1 MAAASHADASHGS
14 EPRTA
19 GGSSS
24 FEEVPPGAV
33 QKYWTPNIGCN
44 IRISLA
50 TGIPEYDEYVKS
62 ISWATRRGLRN
73 CGGDGRVGYFGSQ
86 ARKYPKAI
94 LPQMIKL
101 RPDSVPLY
109 PGHEEKSAYF
119 PFGETAVTDLLEGQ
133 LAFLHHVRS
142 YEEAHP
148 GTRFMQRNLCWKF
161 EFLNCCIGSLPKEQ
175 LDEISSE
182 INAVVQLGG
191 SPNSWAV
198 RSSKAMSKALRH
210 TPIIKLG
217 HYLEA
222 SMEQLEKHTSLK
234 PFSWE
239 PRKFFSFLMA
249 NSKGRFQTWIA
260 PAACSYKRFLDW
272 DFVVGISA
280 IQGHSRVPEQVSEA
294 AQGEKLT
301 LARARELGYI
311 FHATDN
317 ANYESIKSNGL
328 SIRATRKGWQR
339 HRVAIHFT
347 YAGGTESPGPGT
359 VIRYGAN
366 TFYARLDYE
375 SFFNHGHELFLTDNG
390 VVLCYQDI
398 APMYLTFH
406 YRPPHEQDPGG
417 LKHEEKQRAAG
428 VSSSFEEETP
438 SAAADSSEP
447 TGGSPSGEE
456 PVRRV
461 QQKAMPKKK
470 AKAKASTDA
479 ESATGG
485 SPSGEVPVVD
495 EAALRRLI
503 REDELREEAA
513 RRPTTSEGTA
523 RYAYEAGDTVHGRV
537 DATRLQQEEELRDI
551 IQKARYNPWHFFH
564 HGLLH
569 RKDQSG
575 NKMYAPY
582 GDALVKTTP
591 FSSLPTD
598 MRKLLG
604 SEYNWTSWCCHPLS
618 GYGVHFFL
626 KGFELGKMQGNMLL
640 ELNIKAK
647 AYTDGYKSPF
657 DQGQGNDPSTILTDL
672 QHAEHREFA
681 PLFAEIGFKNPED
694 SDSRSKK
701 PKPDDPDYAI
711 KLALHNAFCLERDVW
726 TELKAIRK
734 DFSTVVAAVSQAYGP
749 DFFGYIQKHW
759 ENLDIRR
766 QYKINTPEGH
776 ILFDSSLRERWN
788 APLVLAAIDKQF
800 KSMGV
805 GSFTSTFGKKAHSD
819 LIAYEALRA
828 KREKEVDELY
838 TRPFED
844 LVVEEFISNL
854 PVPTIEEVD
863 VPMEQAGGS
872 ADAAPADSSFEEMAG
887 VEEAKQEP
895 DSAAPMDVDDVPM
908 DTEAPGGSSFE
919 EVPAAKEEDTTVPP
933 VQHSDDPTGPESSS
947 ANTAG
952 HPGSSP
958 SGEAPIPEMN
968 FSADAS
974 KDQDNT
980 YEQGIWGKTKT
991 RVDPKAFESKAT
1003 ADAEE
1008 KNEQAFE
1015 RYSGEKE
1022 KETLSDTSDFMHFH
1036 DSHHLKERMSP
1047 LMRLSE
1053 QIHGYGKCGLYH
1065 DDIRL
1070 DKING
1075 FKVQHMFFR
1084 QQAPNHPHMK
1094 FNFAEEDLMD
1104 SVNQMEPIY
1113 DRRTSKMNVVFR
1125 TGDYRSTLD
1134 DKEMARASTARE
1146 QALEL
1151 NQQLLERLRELNKS
1165 RRSAS
1170 REELMNAMLH
1180 YFLAVGV
1187 DDGDLGDLS
1196 LERMPKP
1203 IGPAEEGP
1211 VPIYNSRSK
1220 YTALVLNLG
1229 SFARNRKRS
1238 APSTFSNI
1246 IDYDDSG
1253 ESVGLLLKSIAH
1265 AKAHLFLLCEAGE
1278 LNERELDFLHRRG
1291 WQTQRNPNGEL
1302 LVGCRTNNKDSSMA
1316 MLAGSTLVGVAH
1328 DHLPLTYMIVDIKQG
1343 KTLPFG
1349 SQGSGTMRNQVPKS
1363 SLTAPLTRAGMNS
1376 MRVCVF
1382 HLSSQV
1388 ASGQVSLPH
1397 EALAS
1402 MFIDCLFYQVDFI
1415 GGDPNMALYRYGG
1428 TKQGSMDIQGG
1439 MYQSVIT
1446 YLLDGWRESPRVMPF
1461 CIPRAQHC
1469 SANSLLLLKQY
1480 EDALGG
1486 QPYKHC
1492 PKTDWNT
1499 FPGLDPMVATVLE
1512 WGHSLTDDE
1521 WAEFPEDTK
1530 EFKLSVSEWL
1540 LNSTSANYLLKDTDH
1555 DSHTP
1560 LLLTVNSTNFSAGRA
1575 RQMNRNPDTLQEK
1588 AERRK
1593 QRQKENKARGSAGA
1607 ASSTDPSSPP
1617 REAGSGASSGGA
1629 TASGSQRPAE
1639 PADPPSGKSSGKGSK
1654 GSKGEK
1660 GGKSSKGKEKG
1671 GSSIAEYLDYSP
1683 YILIFGAAAATSGE
1697 GSDEATGYG
1706 GWTAKQWRS
1715 WRKHRRPGQRDRES
1729 LRQPLVERTKE
1740 LEREKVQLTSD
1751 HAGQVSSMSDQ
1762 IEELRSDNERLQE
1775 RIKALEKAVGEAT
1788 HQVRIQTGIKQALDK
1803 QVLRLQDSLAHW
1815 QTVQKAYESQ
1825 MGEMQKRLDTSPS
1838 YKNLI
1843 QRVSE
1848 LEKVRD
1854 EGISH
1859 KELVFLKR
1867 RAARADELEEAQRA
1881 KLAAEAKVLYCSMA
1895 WWAVRGC
1902 CGIDFLIKAELKSSA
1917 LPKPKAA
1924 SVACGPSMPKAGTVS
1939 DSDAARALILS
1950 LLDGDED
1957 LLFKV
1962 RRESRRSVYV
1972 ILKVAEAN
1980 AEPILQRLRAAAA
1993 SVKILDRDT
2002 FMSRVQTD
2010 ESLKRKR
2017 EQQDEALRATDSSL
2031 VGRLLAL
2038 RGDGGDSKS
2047 RRRDGSRALA
2057 ILNRLTAVQA
2067 SGLRTRE
2074 IVTNEVDGQKP
2085 VWRGSRL
2092 YVSTSAA
2099 PAPAAGLRSMAP
2111 KTSLQAKLIFSPQK
2125 RQRKTTPSADKL
2137 EVFIIR
2143 YSEKAQLVSETFD
2156 ENQACFQIDVTH
2168 GGKPSMLYRLKDH
2181 MLEFLQSAS
2190 VDGLPTNTDDLATE
2204 NQTRLC
2210 VAKNKNNDW
2219 KSGFFTVEANVLFVL
2234 NLLELF
2240 MQWRLRQ
2247 EEFRGCILPEVL
2259 LYVDPS
2265 VDVKSWVSQS
2275 DLQITFVSEAASFSA
2290 LQAVAPATGGHLCVE
2305 LRQQD
2310 CPDGSGSGVVVVLS
2324 GNTYPLQSLFSDW
2337 KGEGSGATFFRTS
2350 RVYRDSAE
2358 LSELAQRLMPLQSV
2372 NVKIVIGFEK
2382 YPTLEDFMVVP
2393 CVTAE
2398 RLAALL
2404 GELAPKMWDARNG
2417 GESRPRLLG
2426 VVLGVGSPDSRPE
2439 PGGGF
2444 RYDCLVG
2451 LGCVKFFR
2459 LEVFLIRYCEDAQ
2472 LVSESFDE
2480 GQMCVQVDLTHA
2492 GKPSLLFKLKENM
2505 LDFLQ
2510 SDFVSD
2516 LPTSADDLAANNQV
2530 RLCVSKS
2537 KNGDWK
2543 SGFFTVEANVLFVLN
2558 LLELFVHWRSRKD
2571 DFSGLALPEVLLYSD
2586 PSLDITA
2593 WVSQS
2598 LLQVT
2603 LIPDAASFSAVQAVA
2618 PSTHGHL
2625 CVELQ
2630 QQACPDGSGA
2640 GVFVQLSGN
2649 TYPLQSVFSDW
2660 KSDGAGAT
2668 YVRYSRVYKDPHEV
2682 IDLAQRVFV
2691 LCREWMQGVSVIRLA
2706 TGRVS
2711 TCQQVSCRA
2720 AFAAVK
2726 MRGFSGSRAHIVEL
2740 AQEKVG
2746 LRMDN
2751 SGILT
2756 LMVGCATYRNGTLSR
2771 LRKMH
2776 DQARCRYFVKGLP
2789 AGEDHV
2795 LLPRALFNG
2804 RDDSKC
2810 RFARGIS
2817 RMIHPVPGRAV
2828 EPVLPLLQ
2836 QEFERLADEGTCIHQ
2851 YVLRLQDK
2859 VREARLRGQHSEYL
2873 DLLSS
2878 LLAAVSME
2886 RHTASGSEP
2895 ASAAVGEWVS
2905 RWWAKICE
2913 LGILQVSEAA
2923 GSAPLIVLSTQATED
2938 EAGQEEEERGLQSRC
2953 GGMQDEEEERFF
2965 GVDVLRDRRG
2975 SSGDD
2980 ENSGSESWESEA
2992 ERVREMYEGSD
3003 ARERVPG
3010 GGGTVVIVVF
3020 QVNCVRVVQGYVEED
3035 AIVMAMIGENALR
3048 PIECRKSTGLI
3059 INERPSALL
3068 AIVVSACATFAGV
3081 SSGPALLPIAT
3092 LIAMLQLI
3100 GQAPL
3105 DTMIRPYLTWLRRA
3119 PSLSRVGP
3127 QPLLDTSISLLRM
3140 VLAVTMTI
3148 SSGRL
3153 LKEPEFSLLRILVS
3167 RFGMSLAFTLQALQR
3182 VCVVATQLMVAARG
3196 TLHEVLVLR
3205 GLVLLLRAVSI
3216 ADFSGPATRSFGA
3229 NVLGAS
3235 AYDSEAM
3242 GYSAHWG
3249 TFGAAMGYS
3258 ARWRVFGTVESGRVL
3273 AIFSVDVQRWQGE
3286 LSAKSHNFAAESW
3299 GTLERSFGANV
3310 LGASAYDSEDV
3321 LSDTFANVACIQRE
3335 LSGKSPIF
3343 AAVSWGTRDRSFGA
3357 NVLGAS
3363 AYDSEA
3369 MGYSAHWRAFGTVGL
3384 PRNQSARFVSMRR
3397 RLLAAWMLGH
3407 GLTEFGIGHGY
3418 GYGLYGPYGPQPT
3431 MTSTVCGPVMMGP
3444 MGQPIAAHMSHVGAP
3459 GIGPLMS
3466 LMGPVG
3472 PAPMMRHASQGLMPG
3487 PMLASGI
3494 GPINAPPAPHY
3505 LGTPSSPSEWGY
3517 DNNGRYHCQ
3526 SQNYKDTEGNGGSWW
3541 TWNKKKQKNK
3551 RAGASGGSEPRWKK
3565 PKWGDH
3571 DGRYG
3576 GAKSPRDQSGGDG
3589 GYGGGGDG
3597 VEQDSLPREGR
3608 EATHGDDGGKASSGD
3623 HGRRQY

>member
-1 MAAASHADASHGS
+1 M
-14 EPRTA
+14 
-19 GGSSS
+19 
-24 FEEVPPGAV
+24 V
-33 QKYWTPNIGCN
+33 
-44 IRISLA
+44 
-50 TGIPEYDEYVKS
+50 
-62 ISWATRRGLRN
+62 
-73 CGGDGRVGYFGSQ
+73 
-86 ARKYPKAI
+86 RK
-94 LPQMIKL
+94 
-101 RPDSVPLY
+101 
-109 PGHEEKSAYF
+109 
-119 PFGETAVTDLLEGQ
+119 
-133 LAFLHHVRS
+133 
-142 YEEAHP
+142 
-148 GTRFMQRNLCWKF
+148 
-161 EFLNCCIGSLPKEQ
+161 
-175 LDEISSE
+175 
-182 INAVVQLGG
+182 
-191 SPNSWAV
+191 
-198 RSSKAMSKALRH
+198 
-210 TPIIKLG
+210 
-217 HYLEA
+217 
-222 SMEQLEKHTSLK
+222 
-234 PFSWE
+234 
-239 PRKFFSFLMA
+239 
-249 NSKGRFQTWIA
+249 
-260 PAACSYKRFLDW
+260 
-272 DFVVGISA
+272 
-280 IQGHSRVPEQVSEA
+280 
-294 AQGEKLT
+294 
-301 LARARELGYI
+301 
-311 FHATDN
+311 
-317 ANYESIKSNGL
+317 
-328 SIRATRKGWQR
+328 
-339 HRVAIHFT
+339 
-347 YAGGTESPGPGT
+347 
-359 VIRYGAN
+359 
-366 TFYARLDYE
+366 
-375 SFFNHGHELFLTDNG
+375 
-390 VVLCYQDI
+390 
-398 APMYLTFH
+398 
-406 YRPPHEQDPGG
+406 
-417 LKHEEKQRAAG
+417 
-428 VSSSFEEETP
+428 
-438 SAAADSSEP
+438 
-447 TGGSPSGEE
+447 
-456 PVRRV
+456 
-461 QQKAMPKKK
+461 
-470 AKAKASTDA
+470 
-479 ESATGG
+479 
-485 SPSGEVPVVD
+485 
-495 EAALRRLI
+495 
-503 REDELREEAA
+503 
-513 RRPTTSEGTA
+513 
-523 RYAYEAGDTVHGRV
+523 
-537 DATRLQQEEELRDI
+537 
-551 IQKARYNPWHFFH
+551 
-564 HGLLH
+564 
-569 RKDQSG
+569 
-575 NKMYAPY
+575 
-582 GDALVKTTP
+582 
-591 FSSLPTD
+591 
-598 MRKLLG
+598 
-604 SEYNWTSWCCHPLS
+604 
-618 GYGVHFFL
+618 
-626 KGFELGKMQGNMLL
+626 
-640 ELNIKAK
+640 
-647 AYTDGYKSPF
+647 
-657 DQGQGNDPSTILTDL
+657 
-672 QHAEHREFA
+672 
-681 PLFAEIGFKNPED
+681 
-694 SDSRSKK
+694 
-701 PKPDDPDYAI
+701 
-711 KLALHNAFCLERDVW
+711 
-726 TELKAIRK
+726 
-734 DFSTVVAAVSQAYGP
+734 
-749 DFFGYIQKHW
+749 
-759 ENLDIRR
+759 
-766 QYKINTPEGH
+766 
-776 ILFDSSLRERWN
+776 
-788 APLVLAAIDKQF
+788 
-800 KSMGV
+800 
-805 GSFTSTFGKKAHSD
+805 
-819 LIAYEALRA
+819 
-828 KREKEVDELY
+828 
-838 TRPFED
+838 
-844 LVVEEFISNL
+844 
-854 PVPTIEEVD
+854 
-863 VPMEQAGGS
+863 
-872 ADAAPADSSFEEMAG
+872 
-887 VEEAKQEP
+887 
-895 DSAAPMDVDDVPM
+895 
-908 DTEAPGGSSFE
+908 
-919 EVPAAKEEDTTVPP
+919 
-933 VQHSDDPTGPESSS
+933 
-947 ANTAG
+947 
-952 HPGSSP
+952 
-958 SGEAPIPEMN
+958 
-968 FSADAS
+968 
-974 KDQDNT
+974 
-980 YEQGIWGKTKT
+980 
-991 RVDPKAFESKAT
+991 
-1003 ADAEE
+1003 
-1008 KNEQAFE
+1008 
-1015 RYSGEKE
+1015 
-1022 KETLSDTSDFMHFH
+1022 
-1036 DSHHLKERMSP
+1036 
-1047 LMRLSE
+1047 
-1053 QIHGYGKCGLYH
+1053 
-1065 DDIRL
+1065 
-1070 DKING
+1070 
-1075 FKVQHMFFR
+1075 
-1084 QQAPNHPHMK
+1084 
-1094 FNFAEEDLMD
+1094 
-1104 SVNQMEPIY
+1104 
-1113 DRRTSKMNVVFR
+1113 
-1125 TGDYRSTLD
+1125 
-1134 DKEMARASTARE
+1134 
-1146 QALEL
+1146 
-1151 NQQLLERLRELNKS
+1151 
-1165 RRSAS
+1165 
-1170 REELMNAMLH
+1170 
-1180 YFLAVGV
+1180 
-1187 DDGDLGDLS
+1187 
-1196 LERMPKP
+1196 
-1203 IGPAEEGP
+1203 
-1211 VPIYNSRSK
+1211 
-1220 YTALVLNLG
+1220 
-1229 SFARNRKRS
+1229 
-1238 APSTFSNI
+1238 
-1246 IDYDDSG
+1246 
-1253 ESVGLLLKSIAH
+1253 
-1265 AKAHLFLLCEAGE
+1265 
-1278 LNERELDFLHRRG
+1278 
-1291 WQTQRNPNGEL
+1291 
-1302 LVGCRTNNKDSSMA
+1302 
-1316 MLAGSTLVGVAH
+1316 
-1328 DHLPLTYMIVDIKQG
+1328 
-1343 KTLPFG
+1343 
-1349 SQGSGTMRNQVPKS
+1349 
-1363 SLTAPLTRAGMNS
+1363 
-1376 MRVCVF
+1376 
-1382 HLSSQV
+1382 
-1388 ASGQVSLPH
+1388 
-1397 EALAS
+1397 
-1402 MFIDCLFYQVDFI
+1402 
-1415 GGDPNMALYRYGG
+1415 
-1428 TKQGSMDIQGG
+1428 
-1439 MYQSVIT
+1439 
-1446 YLLDGWRESPRVMPF
+1446 
-1461 CIPRAQHC
+1461 
-1469 SANSLLLLKQY
+1469 
-1480 EDALGG
+1480 
-1486 QPYKHC
+1486 
-1492 PKTDWNT
+1492 
-1499 FPGLDPMVATVLE
+1499 
-1512 WGHSLTDDE
+1512 
-1521 WAEFPEDTK
+1521 
-1530 EFKLSVSEWL
+1530 
-1540 LNSTSANYLLKDTDH
+1540 
-1555 DSHTP
+1555 
-1560 LLLTVNSTNFSAGRA
+1560 
-1575 RQMNRNPDTLQEK
+1575 
-1588 AERRK
+1588 
-1593 QRQKENKARGSAGA
+1593 
-1607 ASSTDPSSPP
+1607 
-1617 REAGSGASSGGA
+1617 
-1629 TASGSQRPAE
+1629 
-1639 PADPPSGKSSGKGSK
+1639 
-1654 GSKGEK
+1654 
-1660 GGKSSKGKEKG
+1660 
-1671 GSSIAEYLDYSP
+1671 
-1683 YILIFGAAAATSGE
+1683 ATSGE

-3081 SSGPALLPIAT
+3081 SSGPSLLPIAT

-3249 TFGAAMGYS
+3249 TFGAVG
-3258 ARWRVFGTVESGRVL
+3258 SGCVL
-3273 AIFSVDVQRWQGE
+3273 AVFSVDVQRWQG
-3286 LSAKSHNFAAESW
+3286 
-3299 GTLERSFGANV
+3299 RSFGANV

-3384 PRNQSARFVSMRR
+3384 PRNQSARFVSMRSVFW
-3397 RLLAAWMLGH
+3397 L
-3407 GLTEFGIGHGY
+3407 
-3418 GYGLYGPYGPQPT
+3418 
-3431 MTSTVCGPVMMGP
+3431 
-3444 MGQPIAAHMSHVGAP
+3444 
-3459 GIGPLMS
+3459 
-3466 LMGPVG
+3466 
-3472 PAPMMRHASQGLMPG
+3472 
-3487 PMLASGI
+3487 
-3494 GPINAPPAPHY
+3494 
-3505 LGTPSSPSEWGY
+3505 
-3517 DNNGRYHCQ
+3517 YHCQ
-3526 SQNYKDTEGNGGSWW
+3526 SQNYKDTEGRAVKRHMAMMVAKPAAATMDGGS
-3541 TWNKKKQKNK
+3541 TDSD
-3551 RAGASGGSEPRWKK
+3551 GPGVGS
-3565 PKWGDH
+3565 
-3571 DGRYG
+3571 
-3576 GAKSPRDQSGGDG
+3576 
-3589 GYGGGGDG
+3589 
-3597 VEQDSLPREGR
+3597 
-3608 EATHGDDGGKASSGD
+3608 GDDGRGDDTFSSMPPPDPTSVRPKLGGIAQPPPPVAED
-3623 HGRRQY
+3623 GSR